1 MDTTCHIETLKA
13 KVINTNGTYF
23 TKKKTTTESKH
34 FYGTLELYQ
43 TYREGL
49 AFGHVFGENYMSWF
63 GMLSF

>member
-1 MDTTCHIETLKA
+1 MTHISP
-13 KVINTNGTYF
+13 
-23 TKKKTTTESKH
+23 KKKNKKSTTESKH